1 MISVDPKEAGF
12 DPARLA
18 AVKAMMESDVESGQ
32 YDGIGLAVG
41 RSGGLVSMEAA
52 GFADRAEGLPMT
64 TGQRVLPFSISKQFI
79 NVLIL
84 NFVERGLL
92 SLGQP
97 VAEILPAFGARGKG
111 RIQLWHLL
119 SHTSGCFS
127 GLPPLGPEDL
137 IQYQKWT
144 EFVCQALPEAEPGT
158 QVIYSLLGAHAVLSS
173 LLVAVDPKRRPL
185 AQILQEDLFDPVGMD
200 STTIGPP
207 RNGEHVAPV
216 KCRYR
221 DDVPSGLFHG
231 AEVEAIAGLVL
242 FEGSEIPGGGF
253 VTTVEDA
260 WRFADMLRAGG
271 ITQSGVRILSP
282 ATLEL
287 AARNWTGDSPN
298 SIFNYA
304 VTQRNWLPWPGSVGL
319 GFFVRDRAIT
329 PGPLPNLGSASTY
342 GGWGSG
348 SSLFWIDPV
357 RDVSFAMVTT
367 GVLEDTDHVQRSQK
381 LSDMVL
387 AALVD

>member
-1 MISVDPKEAGF
+1 
-12 DPARLA
+12 
-18 AVKAMMESDVESGQ
+18 MESDVERGQ

-41 RSGGLVSMEAA
+41 RSAGLVAMEVA
-52 GFADRAEGLPMT
+52 GFADRESGLAMT
-64 TGQRVLPFSISKQFI
+64 EGQRVLPFSISKQFI

-97 VAEILPAFGARGKG
+97 VAEILPAFGQRGKG
-111 RIQLWHLL
+111 RIQLWHML

-127 GLPPLGPEDL
+127 GIPPLAPEDL

-144 EFVCQALPEAEPGT
+144 DHVCQALPESEPGT

-173 LLVAVDPKRRPL
+173 MLVAGDPKQRPL
-185 AQILQEDLFDPVGMD
+185 AQILQEDLFGPVGMD
-200 STTIGPP
+200 STTLGPP
-207 RNGEHVAPV
+207 KNGEHVAPV
-216 KCRYR
+216 RSRYR
-221 DDVPSGLFHG
+221 DDTPSGLFHG

-242 FEGSEIPGGGF
+242 FDGSEIPGGGC
-253 VTTVEDA
+253 VSTIVDG

-271 ITQSGVRILSP
+271 ITRSGVRILSP
-282 ATLEL
+282 AMLEL
-287 AARNWTGDSPN
+287 AARNFSGDGPN

-319 GFFVRDRAIT
+319 GFFVRDKAIT
-329 PGPLPNLGSASTY
+329 PGPLPHLGSPATY

-348 SSLFWIDPV
+348 SRLFWVDPA
-357 RDVSFAMVTT
+357 RDVSFAMATT
-367 GVLEDTDHVQRSQK
+367 GVLEDTDHVLRSQK